1 MGSYSIK
8 DLERLSGIKAHTI
21 RIWEKRYNAI
31 EPQRTETNIRYY
43 DDHALKRLLNIS
55 ILNQSGLKISKIM
68 EMQEKEM
75 MGKVLN
81 LISDGKSL
89 SGIHIDSLILS
100 LIELD
105 EREFTITLSEII
117 MQYGFENAIIK
128 VVYPFLEKIGVM
140 WQINAIN
147 PAQEHFISNLIRQK
161 LYVAIDGL
169 PINDGPDAK
178 KIIIYLPEHEL
189 HEIGTLFYTYLA
201 RKNGFNTIYLGQA
214 VPFEDLRKVILTHYP
229 KYLLVSFTS
238 QITHDLLNKYFEK
251 LYTLFPNIQVF
262 ATGYQIIHHQGGFPE
277 NVTIISNTLEFKE
290 LITKK

>member
-1 MGSYSIK
+1 
-8 DLERLSGIKAHTI
+8 
-21 RIWEKRYNAI
+21 
-31 EPQRTETNIRYY
+31 
-43 DDHALKRLLNIS
+43 
-55 ILNQSGLKISKIM
+55 M

>member
-117 MQYGFENAIIK
+117 MQYGFENTIIK

>member
-277 NVTIISNTLEFKE
+277 NVTIINNTLEFKE